1 MDPRDRSRSTPR
13 STPASTARRDPTAW
27 LVAGM
32 GVVLLVLAVLLA
44 VVGPIDA
51 VPIGTGVMGL
61 LGVGVGWRLHV
72 LQSRQR

>member
-1 MDPRDRSRSTPR
+1 
-13 STPASTARRDPTAW
+13 
-27 LVAGM
+27 M